1 MPPDRGNGPEA
12 LHEEGKLPMRDDHS
26 ASSFSFP
33 APTVSAY
40 RICPV
45 CERGFS
51 APKVQRCCSTRCA
64 ADWRRKKRPDRK
76 LRRFDTIADRF
87 NPTSIPDASDD
98 DNEAAWAERGS
109 YWESVL
115 ESVQHRKA
123 TSSLG
128 IAGHGALLRVE
139 GNSLVVRHGFTHYPQ
154 KQREQRYR
162 PRDRTLPERIVL
174 LNCDGAVSVPA
185 LAWLAKQRVSLIL
198 LDWRG
203 DLTAA
208 LSGETTTRNATL
220 CDRLYRLEPAQAV
233 ALARGLIDKK
243 LRGQAV
249 TVATFPGS
257 VSRDKT
263 VQIIQRERQSLADA
277 STIGEIRITEAR
289 AAASYFRLWTRLPM
303 RWVGLGRKPVPLEWF
318 NVGMR
323 GSTVGYSNRKA
334 SHPAHAMLNYVYGVL
349 QNRVGVE
356 VAKVGL
362 DPAVGFLHSRQPGRP
377 SLLLDLMEPLRPV
390 VDALL
395 LRFLGSHTFA
405 RADFPLGDDG
415 VVRLHPHL
423 ARVVTELEP
432 RLDLVADTIGAFLKD
447 LSDYASALPG

>member
-1 MPPDRGNGPEA
+1 
-12 LHEEGKLPMRDDHS
+12 MRDEHS

-33 APTVSAY
+33 APQGAPY

-76 LRRFDTIADRF
+76 PRRFDVIADSLS
-87 NPTSIPDASDD
+87 PTSIPDASED
-98 DNEAAWAERGS
+98 DNEASWGERGS

-115 ESVQHRKA
+115 ESGQHRKA

-128 IAGHGALLRVE
+128 VAGHGALLRVE

-154 KQREQRYR
+154 QRREQRYR
-162 PRDRTLPERIVL
+162 PRDRALPERIVL

-185 LAWLAKQRVSLIL
+185 LAWLAKQQVSLIL

-203 DLTAA
+203 NLTAA
-208 LSGETTTRNATL
+208 LSGEATARNAAL
-220 CDRLYRLEPAQAV
+220 CDNLYRLEPTHAV
-233 ALARGLIDKK
+233 ALARGLINQK

-249 TVATFPGS
+249 TVAAFPGS
-257 VSRDKT
+257 VARDKT
-263 VQIIQRERQSLADA
+263 VQIIQRERQSLASA
-277 STIGEIRITEAR
+277 STVEEIRITEAR
-289 AAASYFRLWTRLPM
+289 AAAAYFRLWTRLPM
-303 RWVGLGRKPVPLEWF
+303 RWVGLGRRPVPLEWF

-323 GSTVGYSNRKA
+323 GSTVGNSNRKA

-362 DPAVGFLHSRQPGRP
+362 DPAAGFLHSRQSGRP
-377 SLLLDLMEPLRPV
+377 SLLLDLMEPR
-390 VDALL
+390 
-395 LRFLGSHTFA
+395 
-405 RADFPLGDDG
+405 
-415 VVRLHPHL
+415 
-423 ARVVTELEP
+423 
-432 RLDLVADTIGAFLKD
+432 
-447 LSDYASALPG
+447 

>member
-1 MPPDRGNGPEA
+1 
-12 LHEEGKLPMRDDHS
+12 MRDDHS

-64 ADWRRKKRPDRK
+64 ADWRRKKRPDRRP
-76 LRRFDTIADRF
+76 RRFDVIGERLSPA
-87 NPTSIPDASDD
+87 SITDATEDAS
-98 DNEAAWAERGS
+98 EASWAERGS

-115 ESVQHRKA
+115 ESGQHRKA

-128 IAGHGALLRVE
+128 VAGHGALLRVE
-139 GNSLVVRHGFTHYPQ
+139 GNTLIIRHGFTHYPQ
-154 KQREQRYR
+154 QRREQRYR
-162 PRDRTLPERIVL
+162 PRDRALPQRIVL

-185 LAWLAKQRVSLIL
+185 LSWLAKQRVSLML
-198 LDWRG
+198 LDWSG
-203 DLTAA
+203 NLTAA
-208 LSGETTTRNATL
+208 FSGEPTARDARL
-220 CDRLYRLEPAQAV
+220 CDRLYRLESSQVV
-233 ALARGLIDKK
+233 ALARPLIEKK

-263 VQIIQRERQSLADA
+263 MQLIQRERESLAAA
-277 STIGEIRITEAR
+277 STVEEIRITEAR
-289 AAASYFRLWTRLPM
+289 AAAAYFRLWTGLPM
-303 RWVGLGRKPVPLEWF
+303 RWVGLGRKPVPFEWF

-349 QNRVGVE
+349 QNRVAVE

-362 DPAVGFLHSRQPGRP
+362 DPGAGVLHSRQLGRP
-377 SLLLDLMEPLRPV
+377 SLVLDLMEPLRPV
-390 VDALL
+390 VDLML
-395 LRFLGSHTFA
+395 VGFLTSHRFA
-405 RADFPLGDDG
+405 RADFPIGDDG
-415 VVRLHPHL
+415 VVRLHPQL
-423 ARVVTELEP
+423 ARAVSELEP
-432 RLDLVADTIGAFLKD
+432 SYERIVDSVAVFVRA
-447 LSDYASALPG
+447 LSP